1 VLILLDVGTAPAA
14 R

>member
-1 VLILLDVGTAPAA
+1 MLILLDVGLPLVV